1 MSDILYERALSS
13 GPVVRVRRLS
23 PEFETPVRAALEV
36 DRRGGELRP
45 GQTPGHPPPLLQVA
59 GATESEALGLL
70 LVYALEDAEL
80 AKLMRDHGLR

>member
-1 MSDILYERALSS
+1 MSDILYERPLST

-23 PEFETPVRAALEV
+23 PEGESPVRAALEV

-45 GQTPGHPPPLLQVA
+45 GQTPGFPPPLLEKS
-59 GATESEALGLL
+59 GPSESDVLSQLL
-70 LVYALEDAEL
+70 PMALEDAEL